1 MENFINKNF
10 TEDYLALKAEND
22 RLREEGKQ
30 WLMNTLDLLCA
41 EINHKSTRKDGA
53 AVLQIG
59 RQEWQF
65 SVGNSL
71 MIGERFGARHLT
83 RTLVVE
89 AGWPRSGEH
98 GFVPDGGLARARVGL
113 SQNIMLE
120 ARTIA
125 DLILK
130 REGKNAP
137 FWYVISNRQI
147 GERVTE
153 TKLRAYLSLVLGE

>member
-1 MENFINKNF
+1 MDNFTKKDF

-22 RLREEGKQ
+22 RLREDGKR

-41 EINHKSTRKDGA
+41 EINNRSTGKEGA
-53 AVLQIG
+53 AVLEVG

-65 SVGNSL
+65 KVGNSL

-89 AGWPRSGEH
+89 AGWPRTGDH

-120 ARTIA
+120 ALTIA

-137 FWYVISNRQI
+137 FWYIISNSQI
-147 GERVTE
+147 GERVSE
-153 TKLRAYLSLVLGE
+153 IKLRSYLSLLLVE